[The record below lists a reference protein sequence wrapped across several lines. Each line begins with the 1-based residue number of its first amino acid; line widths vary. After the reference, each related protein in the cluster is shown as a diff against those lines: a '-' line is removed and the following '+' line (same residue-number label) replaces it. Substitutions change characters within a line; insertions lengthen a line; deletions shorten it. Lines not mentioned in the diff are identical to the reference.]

1 MPLPL
6 STDRLT
12 IQRFGRTH
20 LDDPNY
26 LQWLS
31 DKENLVSLNLVD
43 YQLKPVTQEKLA
55 AYYRSFADNPHNL
68 LFAVSTREP
77 ETFIGTATLREIGHG
92 GLLDLGILIGEKSVR
107 GRGFA
112 REVIGCLVRYAF
124 DELKARKICS
134 SFGDDNFAVLLAFL
148 KNGFKI
154 EGLQRQQMLT
164 LEGALRNR
172 YIVGLLPGDLA

>member
-1 MPLPL
+1 MSLPL
-6 STDRLT
+6 LTSRLK
-12 IQRFGRTH
+12 IQSFGQSH
-20 LDDPNY
+20 LDDPKY

-43 YQLKPVTQEKLA
+43 YQINPVTQERLA
-55 AYYRSFADNPHNL
+55 AYYQGFADNPRNR
-68 LFAVSTREP
+68 LFAVSLREP
-77 ETFIGTATLREIGHG
+77 ETFIGTATLREIGYG
-92 GLLDLGILIGEKSVR
+92 GLLDLGILIGDKSVR

-124 DELKARKICS
+124 DEVGARKICS

-164 LEGALRNR
+164 LEGRLCNR
-172 YIVGLLPGDLA
+172 YIVGLLPGDLT